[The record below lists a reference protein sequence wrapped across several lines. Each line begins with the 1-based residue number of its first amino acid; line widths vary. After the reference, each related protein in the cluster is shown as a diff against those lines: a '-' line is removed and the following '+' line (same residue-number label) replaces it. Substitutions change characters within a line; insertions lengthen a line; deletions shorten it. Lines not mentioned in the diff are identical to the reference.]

1 MASTFTNLIYH
12 IVFSTKFR
20 RSTIATAW
28 QPQLYEYLGGILRE
42 RDGICLQIGG
52 MPDHV
57 HILAKLS
64 PKIAIMDVLRD
75 VKAVSSK
82 WINDQRYMQD
92 NFEWQIGYGAFS
104 VSRSNVKSMQQ
115 YIQDQATHHQ
125 RLSFKAEFIA
135 FLRRHE
141 VDFDLKYVF
150 EEEHI
155 S

>member
-20 RSTIATAW
+20 RNAIATDW
-28 QPQLYEYLGGILRE
+28 QPQLYAYLGGILRE

-82 WINDQRYMQD
+82 WINDQRFTMD
-92 NFEWQIGYGAFS
+92 HFDWQIGYGAFS
-104 VSRSNVKSMQQ
+104 VSRSNVESVQN
-115 YIQDQATHHQ
+115 YIRDQAMHHQ

-141 VDFDLKYVF
+141 VNFDLKYVF
-150 EEEHI
+150 EEEHV